1 MAVPNTDRSGP
12 RLQLYRDLRSG
23 EVVVM
28 SLNIRQHLVDM
39 TGDTELLFA
48 DGLDGAIIGVSQ
60 AFSEP
65 RVVYSVSAVLAILMA
80 DHDPDP
86 DGDDPYVEARE
97 HFDFNI
103 GGAYVG
109 PRTPIWVEDEYLK
122 GGYGEEGT
130 TVTALA

>member
-1 MAVPNTDRSGP
+1 
-12 RLQLYRDLRSG
+12 
-23 EVVVM
+23 M

-80 DHDPDP
+80 DHDPDL
-86 DGDDPYVEARE
+86 DGDDPYVE
-97 HFDFNI
+97 
-103 GGAYVG
+103 AYVG